1 MIIYVFFRLYYE
13 SLVMLEFNLYLV
25 FMNRGYENSCMDWF
39 KFGEYNIIVEMMMYE
54 DMKVLG
60 GGIIDF

>member
-1 MIIYVFFRLYYE
+1 
-13 SLVMLEFNLYLV
+13 MLEFNFYLV

>member
-13 SLVMLEFNLYLV
+13 SLVMLEFNFYLV
-25 FMNRGYENSCMDWF
+25 FMNRGYENSCMDRF